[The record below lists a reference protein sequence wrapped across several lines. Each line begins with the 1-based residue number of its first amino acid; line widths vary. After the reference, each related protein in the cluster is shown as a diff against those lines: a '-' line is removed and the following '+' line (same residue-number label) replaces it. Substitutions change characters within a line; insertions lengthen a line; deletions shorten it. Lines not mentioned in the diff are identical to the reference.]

1 MVLVE
6 PDSPPRRG
14 AEVPQPRTAP
24 RSRPREPSTPPPRR
38 SDASFSGSSGRASY
52 SWDDGRTERRSRA
65 SSDEASALERHF
77 DSIASIKGKRVQ
89 PPTRLW
95 QSREGGA
102 LWLSGMPTEESLAS
116 YPRCDIQLCWFRE
129 SLTCPGGAVIP
140 NPSDADCHHRS
151 QVARPAVEKGSL
163 ARDSAD
169 PDEWR
174 LGAGTLCCRS
184 SPSCWR
190 PGSHPFAPSATV
202 GRLRECQI
210 YKLMEQGSIAQWI
223 RHVRRTAP
231 SRCIP
236 TERSQIHL
244 DLGRGIPLCRH
255 RQGSDAGQWTLQ
267 RVADLQE
274 AEGYQR
280 AFCRDCLQRASAVFR
295 PK

>member
-1 MVLVE
+1 MLVE

-129 SLTCPGGAVIP
+129 SLTCQGGAVIP
-140 NPSDADCHHRS
+140 KTLQMQIAITDPKSRDQKEAWPVIRQTLMSGGSVLGHC
-151 QVARPAVEKGSL
+151 VAG
-163 ARDSAD
+163 
-169 PDEWR
+169 
-174 LGAGTLCCRS
+174 
-184 SPSCWR
+184 
-190 PGSHPFAPSATV
+190 
-202 GRLRECQI
+202 
-210 YKLMEQGSIAQWI
+210 
-223 RHVRRTAP
+223 
-231 SRCIP
+231 
-236 TERSQIHL
+236 
-244 DLGRGIPLCRH
+244 RH
-255 RQGSDAGQWTLQ
+255 RAAGGQALILSLLRPLWD
-267 RVADLQE
+267 VS
-274 AEGYQR
+274 
-280 AFCRDCLQRASAVFR
+280 ASAR
-295 PK
+295 STN